1 MPRQPI
7 NVHTPFGEELFLNAR
22 GLSMPH
28 QCQGKKVNVDTLRI
42 ESLKNKPEFI
52 GVHVSAKGILV
63 PRPPN
68 PIGPFRRVPCVIG
81 LCFYRVLTL
90 TTVPCDLCRRYTAP
104 MTQEAS
110 ELLKKALALSTEER
124 AQLVDSLL
132 ESLEER
138 HEDPPAVEAA
148 WNDEVARRIAELD
161 SGNAKTIPWEEIRQ
175 RISAKLTNGR

>member
-1 MPRQPI
+1 LPRQPI
-7 NVHTPFGEELFLNAR
+7 NVHTPFGEELFLHAR

-42 ESLKNKPEFI
+42 ESLKNRPEFI
-52 GVHVSAKGILV
+52 GVHVSSKGILV

-68 PIGPFRRVPCVIG
+68 PIGAFRRVPCVIG

-90 TTVPCDLCRRYTAP
+90 ATVPCDLCRRYTAP

-110 ELLKKALALSTEER
+110 ELLKKALTLSTEER
-124 AQLVDSLL
+124 AQLVDLLL

-161 SGNAKTIPWEEIRQ
+161 SGKAKTIPWEEIRH
-175 RISAKLTNGR
+175 RISAKLTSGR

>member
-1 MPRQPI
+1 M
-7 NVHTPFGEELFLNAR
+7 R

-28 QCQGKKVNVDTLRI
+28 ECQGKKVNVDTLRI
-42 ESLKNKPEFI
+42 ESLKNRPEFI

-68 PIGPFRRVPCVIG
+68 PIGAFRRVPCVIG

-90 TTVPCDLCRRYTAP
+90 LTLATVLCDLCRRYTAP

-138 HEDPPAVEAA
+138 HEERPAVEAA

-161 SGNAKTIPWEEIRQ
+161 SGKAKTIPWEEIRQ

>member
-1 MPRQPI
+1 MPQ
-7 NVHTPFGEELFLNAR
+7 
-22 GLSMPH
+22 
-28 QCQGKKVNVDTLRI
+28 QCLEKKVNVDRC
-42 ESLKNKPEFI
+42 ELKASRTDPEFI
-52 GVHVSAKGILV
+52 GVHVSATGILV

-68 PIGPFRRVPCVIG
+68 PIGAFRRVPCVIG
-81 LCFYRVLTL
+81 LCFYHVLTL
-90 TTVPCDLCRRYTAP
+90 AAVPCDLCRRYTAT

-110 ELLKKALALSTEER
+110 ELLKKALALSTQER

-161 SGNAKTIPWEEIRQ
+161 SGKAKTIPWEEIRH

>member
-1 MPRQPI
+1 
-7 NVHTPFGEELFLNAR
+7 
-22 GLSMPH
+22 
-28 QCQGKKVNVDTLRI
+28 
-42 ESLKNKPEFI
+42 
-52 GVHVSAKGILV
+52 
-63 PRPPN
+63 
-68 PIGPFRRVPCVIG
+68 
-81 LCFYRVLTL
+81 
-90 TTVPCDLCRRYTAP
+90 

-138 HEDPPAVEAA
+138 HEEPPAVEAA